1 MDSFERG
8 YNQFSINKYRETL
21 AGLCEGKVNIIS

>member
-1 MDSFERG
+1 MDAFERG

-21 AGLCEGKVNIIS
+21 AGLCAGNVL